1 MLLVF
6 PIGLLK
12 VYTSR
17 KFGLVNTYVMQAHT
31 SIPLSIQ
38 FDWVHFTWD
47 AHMLL
52 SECKLD
58 QYWFTFPMLVDVKPL
73 QWNVLSITCRSTFG
87 LHSCAVDSPGDI
99 CVAYK
104 SWRMTEKLWL
114 TMQSSVTLFFE
125 KYILNIHKDKQNIWI
140 TGVEIFTTGRQ
151 VTPSKEQDRRGSYVI
166 DSVFLQWFVWCTEI
180 WLDLNLILHLFVF
193 GFQCKRRQITEAR
206 DLTH

>member
-52 SECKLD
+52 SKCKLD

-73 QWNVLSITCRSTFG
+73 QWNVLSITCRSIFG

-125 KYILNIHKDKQNIWI
+125 KYILNIHKDLTNKISGLQVWRYFQQNCRLRPPKNRIA
-140 TGVEIFTTGRQ
+140 VGRM
-151 VTPSKEQDRRGSYVI
+151 
-166 DSVFLQWFVWCTEI
+166 
-180 WLDLNLILHLFVF
+180 
-193 GFQCKRRQITEAR
+193 
-206 DLTH
+206 